1 MICTVS
7 QFSGWPA
14 AHQRQTRQV
23 RPAIIST
30 RCPTCQNG
38 TAEPTFSM
46 TPAGSWPGVTTSS
59 WPGRLPSIRC
69 TSERQTPHACTRTRT
84 SCGSG
89 SGAGTSRTSRLLLTW
104 SNRAARMS
112 DRRQFPGVR
121 FLGCWRRVRRQL
133 LVVVLQVESLEP
145 PGELEGEIGP
155 DGAVA
160 AELVEVPAAAAA
172 GQPHRRHEL
181 ALQLLVERLLHVRA
195 YAEGGDAALLHQLQ
209 CLEDV
214 GELRLDHV
222 DERGV
227 TDAGVRPG
235 QHEQIRETGERR
247 AVVAAHAAAVPH
259 LAQCPA
265 ITPGDV

>member
-59 WPGRLPSIRC
+59 CPGRLPSIRC
-69 TSERQTPHACTRTRT
+69 TSERHTPHAWTRT
-84 SCGSG
+84 STSCGCGSG
-89 SGAGTSRTSRLLLTW
+89 VGTSRTSRVLLTW
-104 SNRAARMS
+104 SKRVARMS
-112 DRRQFPGVR
+112 DRHQ
-121 FLGCWRRVRRQL
+121 FLGRRRGHQL
-133 LVVVLQVESLEP
+133 LVVVLQVEALEP
-145 PGELEGEIGP
+145 PRELEGEVRP

-160 AELVEVPAAAAA
+160 PVLVEIPAAAAA
-172 GQPHRRHEL
+172 PQAHGRHEL
-181 ALQLLVERLLHVRA
+181 ALQLLVERLLHVGADIERRN
-195 YAEGGDAALLHQLQ
+195 AALLHQLQ
-209 CLEDV
+209 RFKDV
-214 GELRLDHV
+214 RELRLDHV

-227 TDAGVRPG
+227 ADAGVGAR
-235 QHEQIRETGERR
+235 Q
-247 AVVAAHAAAVPH
+247 
-259 LAQCPA
+259 
-265 ITPGDV
+265 

>member
-59 WPGRLPSIRC
+59 CPGRLPSIRC
-69 TSERQTPHACTRTRT
+69 TSERHTPHACTRTST

-89 SGAGTSRTSRLLLTW
+89 CGVGTSWTSRVLLTW
-104 SNRAARMS
+104 SKRAARMS
-112 DRRQFPGVR
+112 DRHQ
-121 FLGCWRRVRRQL
+121 FLGRRRWHQL
-133 LVVVLQVESLEP
+133 LVVVLQVETLESP
-145 PGELEGEIGP
+145 CELEGEVRP

-160 AELVEVPAAAAA
+160 AVLVEVPAAATTRE
-172 GQPHRRHEL
+172 PHRRHEL
-181 ALQLLVERLLHVRA
+181 ALQLLVERLLHVGAHVERCN
-195 YAEGGDAALLHQLQ
+195 AALLHQLQ
-209 CLEDV
+209 RLEDV
-214 GELRLDHV
+214 GELCLDHV
-222 DERGV
+222 DERRV
-227 TDAGVRPG
+227 ADAGVGAR
-235 QHEQIRETGERR
+235 QHEQ
-247 AVVAAHAAAVPH
+247 V
-259 LAQCPA
+259 
-265 ITPGDV
+265 